1 MAALMFSM
9 PFSTFAQQNVVSA
22 KTANDTGSD
31 GNTVIL
37 EAKAAA
43 EQDASR
49 DVNKL
54 VWFGAGL
61 VASSIIGWGGASVG
75 CLVGGQIDP
84 PSGSGLLY
92 TDTISDGQIIGT
104 LVGLVVGASIPLILI
119 YNYKPN
125 PPSER
130 FIGKSPEYIDHYT
143 DAYRKK
149 SRSIRMGAAA
159 AGCVLPGCLIGLAAM
174 N

>member
-1 MAALMFSM
+1 MAALMFST
-9 PFSTFAQQNVVSA
+9 PFVIFAQQNAVSA
-22 KTANDTGSD
+22 KTANSTGSG

-61 VASSIIGWGGASVG
+61 GASAIGFVGALGG
-75 CLVGGQIDP
+75 CLIGGEVDP

-92 TDTISDGQIIGT
+92 TDTISEGQEIGT

-119 YNYKPN
+119 YNYKSNLPL
-125 PPSER
+125 ER

-149 SRSIRMGAAA
+149 SRSVRMGAAA
-159 AGCVLPGCLIGLAAM
+159 AGCALPGCLIGLAAM